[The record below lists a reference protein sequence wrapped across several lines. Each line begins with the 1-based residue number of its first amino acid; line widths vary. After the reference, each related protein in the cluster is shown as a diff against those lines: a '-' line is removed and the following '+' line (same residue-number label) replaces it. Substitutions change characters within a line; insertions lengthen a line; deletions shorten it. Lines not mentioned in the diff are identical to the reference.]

1 MENELENTLETVEQE
16 NVISEN
22 QEIVVAD
29 SQELMIPES
38 QEIMVTDEPKIVVTA
53 KSEPAESPVKKS
65 NRRILT
71 GKVTSNKMDKSI
83 VVAIVRQVAHPI
95 YKKYYKRTNK
105 FMAHDE
111 NNECRIGD
119 TVKVRESRPLS
130 AKKRWELIEIIDRAK

>member
-29 SQELMIPES
+29 SQELLIPDN
-38 QEIMVTDEPKIVVTA
+38 QEIMIAEKPKNVIAV
-53 KSEPAESPVKKS
+53 KSEPAEVPVKKS

-83 VVAIVRQVAHPI
+83 VVAVVRQVAHPI
-95 YKKYYKRTNK
+95 YKKYYKRTNR

-111 NNECRIGD
+111 NNECKIGD

>member
-1 MENELENTLETVEQE
+1 MENQSENTLSVEQE
-16 NVISEN
+16 N
-22 QEIVVAD
+22 A
-29 SQELMIPES
+29 
-38 QEIMVTDEPKIVVTA
+38 
-53 KSEPAESPVKKS
+53 PVKKS

-111 NNECRIGD
+111 NNECKIGD